1 MVNMTLTLV
10 SPPFLTE
17 VGQNVDTFPVPSE
30 LTVAQAAKIL
40 DGSVGLINELLDGGL
55 ITFRL
60 ENGERMVQWDS
71 LVDYA
76 QERQRR
82 RATADDLF
90 SFFREMG
97 LSDD

>member
-1 MVNMTLTLV
+1 MTLTIP

-17 VGQNVDTFPVPSE
+17 AGQDINLFPAPSE

-55 ITFRL
+55 IACRC

-71 LVDYA
+71 LLDFA
-76 QERQRR
+76 EEEKRR
-82 RATADDLF
+82 DAALDELLEM
-90 SFFREMG
+90 FREAGM
-97 LSDD
+97 SDDYD